1 MNKKLILL
9 VWLILCHL
17 GNFADVGL
25 TLYAIQNGA
34 TELNPIMAWV
44 ISISPFLFIIT
55 KFVVFGLAIDFLAR
69 IAPNLLRW
77 VAIIYMSIMAWHLN
91 LLFGL

>member
-1 MNKKLILL
+1 MDKKAILL

-17 GNFADVGL
+17 GNTADVGL

-34 TELNPIMAWV
+34 TELNPIMAWL
-44 ISISPFLFIIT
+44 ISISPLLFVIT
-55 KFVVFGLAIDFLAR
+55 KFIVFGLAIDLLAQH
-69 IAPNLLRW
+69 APNLLRW
-77 VAIIYMSIMAWHLN
+77 VAIIYMSVMAWHLN

>member
-1 MNKKLILL
+1 MDKKAILL

-17 GNFADVGL
+17 GNIADVGL
-25 TLYAIQNGA
+25 TLYAIHNGA
-34 TELNPIMAWV
+34 SELNPFMAWTL
-44 ISISPFLFIIT
+44 SISPLLFAVT
-55 KFVVFGLAIDFLAR
+55 KFILFGLAIDFLAQHSP
-69 IAPNLLRW
+69 IFLRW

>member
-1 MNKKLILL
+1 MDKKAILL

-17 GNFADVGL
+17 GNIADIGL

-34 TELNPIMAWV
+34 VELNPIMAWA
-44 ISISPFLFIIT
+44 ISISPLFFVIV
-55 KFVVFGLAIDFLAR
+55 KFVVFGLAIDLLAR